1 MHQITRRDRDTGSR
15 QFDKTL
21 HVNERLLQHQFD
33 DLRIIGYSVAGEE
46 TVIAAPELNVCFDI
60 GKAPAA
66 VLPVDHVLLSHGHMD
81 HAAGIAY
88 YLSQRNFIGNAPGT
102 VLAPERLVDP
112 LKSLLHVWG
121 QIEGHVT
128 PAKIVGMQ
136 PGDEFPIRRGL
147 VARAFRINHGVP
159 SLGFVVVEVR
169 RKLKP
174 ELLEK
179 TGPELVALKKQG
191 VEIEY
196 TLEVPLIAY
205 CGDTADGDWVNYDM
219 VRKAKVL
226 ILECTFLEADHVKRA
241 RAGYHMHVKDV
252 ARILE
257 QFDNPHFLLSHV
269 TRRTAIGH
277 AKRTLRRMIS
287 EETYSRVTFLMDKRK
302 GRPAEAPA
310 ELPMRNDAVE

>member
-1 MHQITRRDRDTGSR
+1 MQQLTRRAPEIGSP
-15 QFDKTL
+15 QTHKSPY
-21 HVNERLLQHQFD
+21 VNERLLEHHFD
-33 DLRIIGYSVAGEE
+33 DIRIVGYSVAGEE

-60 GKAPAA
+60 GKAPAD
-66 VLPVDHVLLSHGHMD
+66 VLPVDYVLLSHGHMD
-81 HAAGIAY
+81 HSAGIAY

-136 PGDEFPIRRGL
+136 PGDEYQIRRGL

-174 ELLEK
+174 ELIDK
-179 TGPELVALKKQG
+179 SGPELVALKKQG
-191 VEIEY
+191 IEIEY
-196 TLEVPLIAY
+196 TMEVPLVAY
-205 CGDTADGDWVNYDM
+205 CGDTADGDWVQYDM
-219 VRKAKVL
+219 VQKAKVL
-226 ILECTFLEADHVKRA
+226 ILECTFFEADHVKRA
-241 RAGYHMHVKDV
+241 RAGYHMHAKDV
-252 ARILE
+252 ARIIERLE
-257 QFDNPHFLLSHV
+257 NPHILLTHV

-277 AKRTLRRMIS
+277 AKRTLKRMVS
-287 EETYSRVTFLMDKRK
+287 EETYERVTFLMDRRK
-302 GRPAEAPA
+302 GRRVETPTESPPPEAS
-310 ELPMRNDAVE
+310 R